1 MNLKTIF
8 DNVAEF
14 QNATEQPVN
23 SFPTLSNS
31 QTEDFLRFNL
41 MKEEN
46 REYIVAS
53 ANKDLVEVLD
63 SLVDQ
68 LYVLAGTINQH
79 GMQDVI
85 EEAFNRV
92 HANNLT
98 KVGVDGKV
106 IRDADGKILKPEG
119 FVPVDLSDLVNLKF
133 DKL

>member
-79 GMQDVI
+79 GLQDVI

>member
-53 ANKDLVEVLD
+53 ANKDLVEILD

-79 GMQDVI
+79 GLQDVI

-92 HANNLT
+92 HTNNLT
-98 KVGVDGKV
+98 KVGADGKV

>member
-79 GMQDVI
+79 GLQDVI

-98 KVGVDGKV
+98 KIGADGKV
-106 IRDADGKILKPEG
+106 IRDADGKILKPEC

>member
-31 QTEDFLRFNL
+31 QTEDFMRFNL

-46 REYIVAS
+46 REYIVACT
-53 ANKDLVEVLD
+53 NKDLVEILD

-79 GMQDVI
+79 GLQDVI
-85 EEAFNRV
+85 EESFNRV

>member
-53 ANKDLVEVLD
+53 ANKDLVEILD

-79 GMQDVI
+79 GLQDVI

>member
-46 REYIVAS
+46 REYIVACT
-53 ANKDLVEVLD
+53 NKDLVDVLD
-63 SLVDQ
+63 ALVDQ

-79 GMQDVI
+79 GLQDVI

-98 KVGVDGKV
+98 KIGVDGKV